1 MSGVSTS
8 SEAIGEAVK
17 NVTEALTSV
26 HETSGSLKR
35 KCQELGQGW
44 KDSKYQ
50 ELNATVQECL
60 KALSQVQHALMDGG
74 KKTVGAGKDRHGV

>member
-26 HETSGSLKR
+26 HETA
-35 KCQELGQGW
+35 
-44 KDSKYQ
+44 DP
-50 ELNATVQECL
+50 
-60 KALSQVQHALMDGG
+60 
-74 KKTVGAGKDRHGV
+74 